1 MSASSARNATHRAD
15 RSLAAAGRHWSWAA
29 VLGVGLALFW
39 LLRVAL
45 ISTGNP
51 NLVPSLIF
59 LGAAVV
65 PVTFVT
71 FVAGR
76 RLDFGVGPGIAA
88 VTALV
93 GGVLGVA
100 TAGVLEYR
108 ALLATHVLPVVVVGL
123 IEEAAKLLMPLL
135 VLLAVE
141 DRHPADGLLVGVA
154 AGAGFAVLETMGY
167 AFVAL
172 VDSGGDLAAVSG
184 LLVIRGVLSPAAHM
198 AWTGLT
204 SAALWSA
211 ATGARRGRGFVVFAG
226 VFVVT
231 VALHAAW
238 DGFATTGAYV
248 VLGAISLS
256 LLVVSTHLLASARA
270 ARVPLAPVV

>member
-1 MSASSARNATHRAD
+1 MSSPTDAGRPAD
-15 RSLAAAGRHWSWAA
+15 RPLVGAGRRWSWAA
-29 VLGVGLALFW
+29 VLGSGLVLFW

-65 PVTFVT
+65 PVSFVT

-76 RLDFGVGPGIAA
+76 RLDFGIGPGTAG

-108 ALLATHVLPVVVVGL
+108 ALLVMQVLPVVAVAL
-123 IEEAAKLLMPLL
+123 IEEAAKLLMPVL

-172 VDSGGDLAAVSG
+172 VDSGGDLSAVSG
-184 LLVIRGVLSPAAHM
+184 LLVVRGVLSPAAHM

-211 ATGARRGRGFVVFAG
+211 ATGARRGRGVIVFAG
-226 VFVVT
+226 VFAVA

-238 DGFATTGAYV
+238 DGFAVTGAYV
-248 VLGAISLS
+248 VLGVISLS

-270 ARVPLAPVV
+270 AQASLLPLA